1 MARISINGQFVE
13 AQDGTGLLTVVRANG
28 IKMPSLCLHP
38 ALSPPSGTC
47 RLCAAEITPPSGH
60 PKVKLACATKVKP
73 DLVVVTESESVH
85 QARQQAFARLLQMA
99 PHSAKI
105 RALARQWGID
115 PGPEP
120 DGCIRCRLCI
130 RVCKEVVRAG
140 ALTMDKREGV
150 PYVAPI
156 SGRCIGCGT
165 CANLCPT
172 GAITLTDADGI
183 RTIMIRDEVIGR
195 HPLQRCEGCGCYFAT
210 PKFLDHVHQHSAPHP
225 ETKQI
230 HCYCPTCAKLFSSRV
245 QALSAH
251 VQR

>member
-1 MARISINGQFVE
+1 MARITINGHFIE
-13 AQDGTGLLTVVRANG
+13 AEEGSSLLAVIRASG
-28 IKMPSLCLHP
+28 IKMPALCLHP

-47 RLCAAEITPPSGH
+47 RLCAVEMVTPAGLPRT
-60 PKVKLACATKVKP
+60 KLACAMKIKP
-73 DLVVVTESESVH
+73 DMAVVTESERVH

-99 PHSAKI
+99 PHSVKI

-130 RVCKEVVRAG
+130 RVCKEVVGAG
-140 ALTMDKREGV
+140 ALTMDKREGI
-150 PYVAPI
+150 PYVAPL

-172 GAITLTDADGI
+172 EAITITDADGI

-195 HPLQRCEGCGCYFAT
+195 HPLQRCEGCGRHFAT

-225 ETKQI
+225 ETKQA